1 MDSEVESVEVPASV
15 AEIGAYAFYACKRL
29 RRVEF
34 ARGSR
39 LRRIGCKC
47 FCSTG
52 IERIAIPAG
61 VDEIQEDAFKMCAH
75 LEEVVFEEGS
85 ASCRRSGLASAASP
99 RGVRCIAGLAFK
111 SCESLCCIRLPDG
124 LERIGAECFKYS
136 GLETIVFSPSVREVG
151 AGAFS
156 HCK

>member
-1 MDSEVESVEVPASV
+1 MSSEVESVEVPASV

-39 LRRIGCKC
+39 LRRIGRRC
-47 FCSTG
+47 FCNTG

-61 VDEIQEDAFKMCAH
+61 VDEIQEGAFKICAH

-85 ASCRRSGLASAASP
+85 ASCHQSGPASTASP
-99 RGVRCIAGLAFK
+99 KGVRCIAGLAFK
-111 SCESLCCIRLPDG
+111 SCESLRCIRLPDG

-136 GLETIVFSPSVREVG
+136 GLETLTLPISVREVG